1 MKTPQQGQAKY
12 QASAT
17 TAQSSWLAG
26 IQSTQKDQAALAVAA
41 IPRMVQA
48 FNDAANS
55 GRIAAGLT
63 RRGTPYWKSQS
74 EAKQSSY
81 GQGITTG
88 ANNYLQAANKLYPA
102 IASAVAA
109 LPARGDINANL
120 QRSAQLAL
128 YLHQNK
134 GQYKA
139 G

>member
-1 MKTPQQGQAKY
+1 VKSVQQGTDRYK
-12 QASAT
+12 ASAG

-26 IQSTQKDQAALAVAA
+26 IQGTQKDQAALAVAA
-41 IPRMVQA
+41 IPRMVA
-48 FNDAANS
+48 GFNDAANS

-63 RRGTPYWKSQS
+63 RRGTGYWKTQS

-81 GQGITTG
+81 GTGIMAG
-88 ANNYLQAANKLYPA
+88 ANNYANAAAKLYPA
-102 IASAVAA
+102 IANAVSS

-120 QRSAQLAL
+120 ARSRALAL
-128 YLHQNK
+128 ALHAGK